1 MATALE
7 PSTSFQATDLT
18 RNAREVLDAA
28 RTPAGALIRDK
39 DGTNFR
45 VVLAGRAS
53 RESFALH
60 GLGDVVRILRL
71 AGLATRDPALYGDL
85 AWIAPLPA
93 EAQMEFAWAY
103 AHTLQ
108 SIPSAGLEPVEA
120 LMYEW
125 QQTARAWAD
134 QALRED
140 LLGEVPTPLHDVE
153 L

>member
-1 MATALE
+1 MASLLE
-7 PSTSFQATDLT
+7 PDASFQATDLA

-53 RESFALH
+53 QESFTLR
-60 GLGDVVRILRL
+60 GLSDAIRILRL
-71 AGLATRDPALYGDL
+71 ASLQVRDPALYGDL
-85 AWIAPLPA
+85 AWLAPLPA
-93 EAQMEFAWAY
+93 EAQTEFAWAY
-103 AHTLQ
+103 AQAIQ
-108 SIPSAGLEPVEA
+108 SAPSTGLEPVEA

-125 QQTARAWAD
+125 QQTARAWSD
-134 QALRED
+134 DTLRED
-140 LLGEVPTPLHDVE
+140 LLSAVPAPLHDIE